1 MREVVIQTLT
11 REAFAPFGTY
21 EQMDQPQG
29 VALTGDLH
37 AFYPDRMQAPA
48 TGHMLGFST
57 ITVKRP
63 KRMVIEQVEYHTTT
77 WEMIFPLDDDMI
89 LHVSPLSGGTPSLEH
104 TSAFFVPRQTLV
116 YLRPAVWHLAP
127 LPAKAAQLTAM
138 IVLPTCTYKN
148 DCTVVTLAQ
157 EDRFE
162 LIFPKNE

>member
-11 REAFAPFGTY
+11 RDAFAPFGTY

-48 TGHMLGFST
+48 TGHILGFST

-77 WEMIFPLDDDMI
+77 WEMIFPPHDEYDL
-89 LHVSPLSGGTPSLEH
+89 
-104 TSAFFVPRQTLV
+104 ARF
-116 YLRPAVWHLAP
+116 PAVGWYAILGTYMCIFR
-127 LPAKAAQLTAM
+127 AASNA
-138 IVLPTCTYKN
+138 C
-148 DCTVVTLAQ
+148 
-157 EDRFE
+157 
-162 LIFPKNE
+162 IFTSGRMALWRRCQPKLHS